1 MSKSGGRKH
10 KWERNGEWATCINC
24 GLKVETK
31 RIRRG
36 GLPTCDEVLS
46 LKALPTQPTQ
56 PNQTTQPA
64 QPIQPTQPS
73 SSDEKNGERAQVPG
87 SEIQP
92 SLSDKNAGNFF
103 QEYLVSYRKGCELFG
118 VWWKLFTFSMIT
130 FSVVFFLVAIILV
143 LLYLV

>member
-46 LKALPTQPTQ
+46 SK
-56 PNQTTQPA
+56 A
-64 QPIQPTQPS
+64 QPSLT
-73 SSDEKNGERAQVPG
+73 DEKTGERAQVPS

-92 SLSDKNAGNFF
+92 SLSDENAGNFF

>member
-1 MSKSGGRKH
+1 
-10 KWERNGEWATCINC
+10 
-24 GLKVETK
+24 VETK

-46 LKALPTQPTQ
+46 SK
-56 PNQTTQPA
+56 A
-64 QPIQPTQPS
+64 QPSLT
-73 SSDEKNGERAQVPG
+73 DEKTGERAQVPS

-92 SLSDKNAGNFF
+92 SLSDENAGNFF